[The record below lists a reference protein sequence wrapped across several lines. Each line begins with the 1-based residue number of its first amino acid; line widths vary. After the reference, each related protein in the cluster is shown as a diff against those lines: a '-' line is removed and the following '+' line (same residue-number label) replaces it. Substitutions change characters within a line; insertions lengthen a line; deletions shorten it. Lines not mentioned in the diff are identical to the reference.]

1 MSELLRLEGVSA
13 SYGAV
18 KALHEVSL
26 EVHQGEVVTLIG
38 ANGAGKSTCLKVITG
53 LLAARQGRVL
63 WKGEDLQKVPAHS
76 RVPLGIAMSPEGRQ
90 VFPRMTVL
98 ENLEMGAYTRK
109 DGEVAQDLEKA
120 FGLFPRLKDRLKQL
134 AGTLSGGEQQML
146 AIARALMSR
155 PQLLLLDEPSL
166 GLAPLIVRQIFEIV
180 GQIRSMGLA
189 VLLVEQNARQA
200 LQIADRAYVFEVGRV
215 SLSGVASDLARD
227 PAVQNAY
234 LGLSQHE

>member
-26 EVHQGEVVTLIG
+26 EVCQGEVVTLIG

-53 LLAARQGRVL
+53 LLPARQGRVL
-63 WKGEDLQKVPAHS
+63 WKGEDLQNVPSHS

-90 VFPRMTVL
+90 VFPRMSVL

-109 DGEVAQDLEKA
+109 DAEVAQDLERA

-200 LQIADRAYVFEVGRV
+200 LQVADRAYVFEVGRV
-215 SLSGVASDLARD
+215 SLSGLASDLARD

>member
-1 MSELLRLEGVSA
+1 MSELLRLEGFSA

-26 EVHQGEVVTLIG
+26 EVCQGEVVTLIG

-53 LLAARQGRVL
+53 LLPARQGRVL
-63 WKGEDLQKVPAHS
+63 WKGEDLQNVPSHS

-90 VFPRMTVL
+90 VFPRMSVL

-109 DGEVAQDLEKA
+109 DAEVAQDLERA

-200 LQIADRAYVFEVGRV
+200 LQVADRAYVFEVGRV
-215 SLSGVASDLARD
+215 SLSGLASDLARD

>member
-1 MSELLRLEGVSA
+1 MSELLRLEGVAA

-26 EVHQGEVVTLIG
+26 EVHEGEVVTLIG

-63 WKGEDLQKVPAHS
+63 WKGEDLQKVPAHQ
-76 RVPLGIAMSPEGRQ
+76 RVPLGMAMSPEGRQ

-98 ENLEMGAYTRK
+98 ENLQMGAYTRK
-109 DGEVAQDLEKA
+109 DGEISHDLEKA
-120 FGLFPRLKDRLKQL
+120 FSLFPRLKDRLKQV

-180 GQIRSMGLA
+180 GQIRGMGLA

-215 SLSGVASDLARD
+215 SLSGLASDLARD